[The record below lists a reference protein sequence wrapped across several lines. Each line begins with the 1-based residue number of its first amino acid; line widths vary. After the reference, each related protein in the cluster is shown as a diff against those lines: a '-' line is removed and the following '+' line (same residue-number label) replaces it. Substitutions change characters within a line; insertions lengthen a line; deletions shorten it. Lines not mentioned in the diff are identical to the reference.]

1 VKLPISVIRRDFQP
15 EEYMLD
21 VKVEELVL
29 ALLRG
34 DVFPPVVVR
43 YDGES
48 YWLQDGSTALQ
59 QWCTSGARKLRLRSF
74 LARWLTSRLTL
85 TE

>member
-29 ALLRG
+29 ALHRG
-34 DVFPPVVVR
+34 EPFPQSLYATTANPIGCR
-43 YDGES
+43 T
-48 YWLQDGSTALQ
+48 GSTALQ
-59 QWCTSGARKLRLRSF
+59 QWCTLGARTLRLRSF

-85 TE
+85 TV